1 MNVKG
6 IKWINLILILAVLGG
21 YHRYAGVHQ
30 EKMTEA
36 SKASK
41 SNESAWK
48 DGSYE
53 GSGNGFGGQIRV
65 RVTVADGEITDV
77 KILSA
82 KKETK
87 EYLNMAKKLLTDIRE
102 AQSPEVDV
110 VSGATYSSNGI
121 KEAVRKALEEANE

>member
-21 YHRYAGVHQ
+21 YHRYAGAHQ
-30 EKMTEA
+30 EKMAEA

-41 SNESAWK
+41 SNESGWK

-53 GSGNGFGGQIRV
+53 SSGNGFGGQIRV

>member
-21 YHRYAGVHQ
+21 YHWYAGKHQ
-30 EKMTEA
+30 EQMAEA
-36 SKASK
+36 SKASE

-53 GSGNGFGGQIRV
+53 GSGNGFGGEIRV
-65 RVTVADGEITDV
+65 RVTVANGEITDV
-77 KILSA
+77 KLLSA

-87 EYLNMAKKLLTDIRE
+87 EYLDMAKKLLTDIRE
-102 AQSPEVDV
+102 EQGPDVDV

-121 KEAVRKALEEANE
+121 REAVRKALEEANE

>member
-21 YHRYAGVHQ
+21 YHWYAGKHQ
-30 EKMTEA
+30 EQMAEA
-36 SKASK
+36 SE

-53 GSGNGFGGQIRV
+53 GSGNGFGGEIRV
-65 RVTVADGEITDV
+65 RVTVANGEITDV
-77 KILSA
+77 KLLSA

-87 EYLNMAKKLLTDIRE
+87 EYLDMAKKLLTDIRE
-102 AQSPEVDV
+102 EQSPDVDV

-121 KEAVRKALEEANE
+121 REAVRKALEEANE